1 MNTTKKLITLMLVVL
16 MAWLMP
22 LNAVAANTT
31 GDVNNDGDVDIA
43 DLTAVIDAVLG
54 VSSLP
59 NADVNRDGDVDIAD
73 VISLIDIIL
82 GCYIPT
88 PIETITV
95 NGVSFNMVMVEGGTF
110 TMGATPEQGSYV
122 YDWENPT
129 HQVTLSDYRIGETE
143 VTQALWVAVM
153 GSNPSHFT
161 SANGYDE
168 DLNRPV
174 ESVSWNDCQVFITR
188 LNELTG
194 KHFRL
199 PTEAEWEYAARGG
212 NKSQGYIYAGSDNID
227 EVAWYINSIPSQT
240 SGTEG
245 FGTQPVATKAPNEL
259 GLYDMSGNVWEWCQD
274 WFGDYSSEA
283 QTNPTGPASGSD
295 RILRGGYWHYKASCC
310 RVSYRN
316 FASSSDSD
324 ASCGLRLVINPDV
337 EVEDGH
343 EFVDLGL
350 PSGTL
355 WATCNIGASGP
366 EDYGDYFAWGETVP
380 KEEYNW
386 NTNKW
391 GYYDENS
398 KLHITKY
405 NTNSDYGPVD
415 NKMELD
421 PEDDAACVNWGPS
434 WRMPTKEQ
442 MNELIKKCSW
452 QYTTMNGIAGQL
464 VTGPNGNTLFLPHTG
479 YYYNN
484 TLYYSYFE
492 GYYWSCILFDYYS
505 DTAYRLRIGEGIHTC
520 VSYNR
525 YFGYT
530 VRAVRASGE

>member
-1 MNTTKKLITLMLVVL
+1 MNMTKKLMTLMVAL

-22 LNAVAANTT
+22 LDAVAASMP

-43 DLTAVIDAVLG
+43 DLTALIDNILG
-54 VSSLP
+54 ISSIP
-59 NADVNRDGDVDIAD
+59 NPDVNYDGDVDIAD
-73 VISLIDIIL
+73 VVALIDIIL
-82 GCYIPT
+82 GYPAPT
-88 PIETITV
+88 PPVIETITV
-95 NGVSFNMVMVEGGTF
+95 NGVSFNMVNVEGGMF
-110 TMGATPEQGSYV
+110 TMGATPEQGSYA
-122 YDWENPT
+122 YDWEYPT
-129 HQVTLSDYRIGETE
+129 HQVTLSSYRIGETE

-161 SANGYDE
+161 SANGYAE

-174 ESVSWNDCQVFITR
+174 ENVSWKDCQAFIIR

-212 NKSQGYIYAGSDNID
+212 NKSQGYKYAGSDDLD

-283 QTNPTGPASGSD
+283 QTNPIGPISGSD

-316 FASSSDSD
+316 FARSSESD

-343 EFVDLGL
+343 EWVDLGL

-355 WATCNIGASGP
+355 WATMNIGAGSP
-366 EDYGDYFAWGETVP
+366 EEYGDYFAWGETEP
-380 KEEYNW
+380 KRTFNW
-386 NTNKW
+386 ATYKW
-391 GYYDENS
+391 SDGGYRD
-398 KLHITKY
+398 ITKY
-405 NTNSDYGPVD
+405 CTDSILGTVD
-415 NKMELD
+415 GKTELEL
-421 PEDDAACVNWGPS
+421 EDDAAYVNWGPE
-434 WRMPTKEQ
+434 WRIPSQEQLSELFTKCTWE
-442 MNELIKKCSW
+442 W
-452 QYTTMNGIAGQL
+452 TTINGVNGKL
-464 VTGPNGNTLFLPHTG
+464 VIGPNGNSLFFPAAG
-479 YYYNN
+479 
-484 TLYYSYFE
+484 
-492 GYYWSCILFDYYS
+492 
-505 DTAYRLRIGEGIHTC
+505 YRLNSSLHSAG
-520 VSYNR
+520 SYGDYWVRTLDSGYSGNAYYLDFNWAR
-525 YFGYT
+525 AFCDYNYFRCYGMS
-530 VRAVRASGE
+530 VRAVRAQE

>member
-22 LNAVAANTT
+22 LDAVAANTT

-54 VSSLP
+54 VNNLP

-161 SANGYDE
+161 SANGYAE

-174 ESVSWNDCQVFITR
+174 ESVSWKDCQVFITR

-212 NKSQGYIYAGSDNID
+212 NKSHGYIYAGSDNID

-283 QTNPTGPASGSD
+283 QTNPIGPISGSD

-316 FASSSDSD
+316 FARSSESD

-355 WATCNIGASGP
+355 WATMNIGANSP
-366 EDYGDYFAWGETVP
+366 EEYGDYFAWGETEP
-380 KEEYNW
+380 KDDYSW
-386 NTNKW
+386 DTNKW
-391 GYYDENS
+391 GYYDENA

-405 NTNSDYGPVD
+405 NMNSNYGPVD

-421 PEDDAACVNWGPS
+421 PEDDAAYVNWGPS
-434 WRMPTKEQ
+434 WRMPTYEQIKE
-442 MNELIKKCSW
+442 LAKKCSW
-452 QYTTMNGIAGQL
+452 EWTTSNGVAGLL
-464 VTGPNGNTLFLPHTG
+464 VTGPNGNTLFLPTAG
-479 YYYNN
+479 YRYNDS
-484 TLYYSYFE
+484 LYYSYFQ
-492 GYYWSCILFDYYS
+492 GHYWSRTLYAYAS
-505 DTAYRLRIGEGIHTC
+505 DCAYRLRIAEGVHNYNY
-520 VSYNR
+520 YNR

-530 VRAVRASGE
+530 VRAVRAQE